1 MNNKW
6 NFHILLL
13 QETTHKMNSLNVLTA
28 RHLQAIFRVVSLFAS
43 PTKFLAAHVYF
54 KAFRCSISLISSEP
68 FWYIV
73 YFSLSSNGFCLLAAY
88 QFMSGIGLPIALHGI
103 ISRLLFM
110 TITSAGGGTWNW
122 GNLPTV
128 DAKNIYTIEH
138 QRDWVSCNED
148 IHSKLKYFKSIQ
160 VDGSI

>member
-13 QETTHKMNSLNVLTA
+13 QETTHKMDYLNILTA

-54 KAFRCSISLISSEP
+54 KASGCVIFLICSEP

-73 YFSLSSNGFCLLAAY
+73 YFALSSNGIWSSAAY
-88 QFMSGIGLPIALHGI
+88 QFMSGIGLPIALQGI
-103 ISRLLFM
+103 VSWLLSM
-110 TITSAGGGTWNW
+110 TITSVGGGTWNW

-138 QRDWVSCNED
+138 QRNWVSCNEA
-148 IHSKLKYFKSIQ
+148 IHSKLK
-160 VDGSI
+160 

>member
-13 QETTHKMNSLNVLTA
+13 QETTHKMDYLNILTA

-54 KAFRCSISLISSEP
+54 KASGCSILLICSEP

-73 YFSLSSNGFCLLAAY
+73 YFLSSSNGVWSSAAY
-88 QFMSGIGLPIALHGI
+88 QFMPGIGLPIALQGI
-103 ISRLLFM
+103 ISWLLSM
-110 TITSAGGGTWNW
+110 TIISAGGGIWNW

-138 QRDWVSCNED
+138 QRNWVSCNEA
-148 IHSKLKYFKSIQ
+148 IHSKLK
-160 VDGSI
+160 